1 MLAIIGGISSVV
13 ECPGQGIFVATSP
26 SSIGLLSGAFAVFS
40 RKTARPTPRTIN
52 VTAITPQLPSQSRHC
67 TVSVFPTHGLQKAP
81 DGRAHTYT
89 IGP

>member
-13 ECPGQGIFVATSP
+13 ECPGQGIFVARSP
-26 SSIGLLSGAFAVFS
+26 PSIGLLSGAFAVFS

-52 VTAITPQLPSQSRHC
+52 VTAITSQLPSQSRHS

-81 DGRAHTYT
+81 DGGAHTYT
-89 IGP
+89 IDP